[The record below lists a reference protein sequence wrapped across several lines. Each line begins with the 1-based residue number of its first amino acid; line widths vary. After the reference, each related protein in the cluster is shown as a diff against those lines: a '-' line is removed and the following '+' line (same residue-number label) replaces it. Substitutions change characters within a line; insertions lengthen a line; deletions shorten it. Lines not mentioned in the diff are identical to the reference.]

1 MAAVLAE
8 DVQIAMYESH
18 GKSDEE
24 VESDDDEEDDD
35 KEDHKEE
42 DEEVVFGGTS
52 PAHGIKPKLVGV
64 PLLK

>member
-24 VESDDDEEDDD
+24 VESDDDEEDD
-35 KEDHKEE
+35 KKDHKEE
-42 DEEVVFGGTS
+42 DEEVVFGGAS
-52 PAHGIKPKLVGV
+52 PAHSVKPKLVGV

>member
-24 VESDDDEEDDD
+24 VESDDDEEEDD
-35 KEDHKEE
+35 KKDHNEE
-42 DEEVVFGGTS
+42 DEEVVFGGAI
-52 PAHGIKPKLVGV
+52 PAHGVKPKLVGV